1 MKRWIHLVIPALIC
15 AAAFPAPAAWLHDI
29 PVTLHQPDG
38 AAVPCFLSGDEY
50 FRWAHDAL
58 GFVIIDDPADGRL
71 VYASARDGRWVPT
84 AWAVGTVDPA
94 AVGLT
99 PRLPIPMEDVRR
111 GVGVFRDRAPKS
123 RPFDDGRPKVGQF
136 NNIVIFV
143 RFHDQAEFLE
153 LISHYSD
160 MFNSTVAGVNSM
172 KNYYEEVSY
181 GQLSVTTSFFPQSS
195 PAVLSYRDSHERSY
209 FSPRSITNP
218 EGYDTADASAEGWQR
233 LHTMLKA
240 AVSAVAAQV
249 PAGLNIDQ
257 DNDNL
262 VDNVCFITRGGPDAW
277 NDLLWPHKYFLT
289 EDAQHPAVF
298 IHGKKVYTYN
308 FQLADVLN
316 EPGAGTGVLCHEMFH
331 SLGAPD
337 LYRYFEG
344 ADTFAPVGKW
354 DLMEEN
360 LNPPQHMTSY
370 MKYRYG
376 GWISS
381 LPVINAGGTYT
392 LQPVTSSTD
401 NCYRIASSDTTDEYF
416 VVEYRRQ
423 ASSVFEAHLPGS
435 GLIVY
440 RVNPAAFPNGNVF
453 GPPDEVYVYCPNGTN
468 TETGLKDQAFYN
480 AAVGRTSLTDQTNPS
495 AFLADGRPGGLTIT
509 AIGAANDAITF
520 TVTAGG
526 GPVLCATLA
535 GDATGDSAVSVTDL
549 VATVKD
555 ILQTQPLAPGAR
567 ACADLVAPVGTVNI
581 LDLLAIVD
589 LILYPGGAGP
599 AVASEASGSASR
611 PLSLRA
617 DRAAGEWRLTFAGS
631 SVAGVQ
637 AELPFEAMPLSAPRL
652 DGGAP
657 GVIVDWNFRGGKL
670 RLLAYASDGG
680 ALAPGACTLVLPARA
695 PAEAGSD
702 GVVDDEDLVLDGA
715 LQRSSAPALLFADTR
730 GQALPFVFTRAAGP
744 STSASSARV
753 VAVEPNPTRGAVR
766 LRLVGISP
774 GSAVRV
780 QACDAAGR
788 VVAGFTVPPPAG
800 DGSVVTEWDGRD
812 FHGTPLPTG
821 VYFLVPKGVARG
833 SGAKLLIVR

>member
-1 MKRWIHLVIPALIC
+1 
-15 AAAFPAPAAWLHDI
+15 
-29 PVTLHQPDG
+29 
-38 AAVPCFLSGDEY
+38 
-50 FRWAHDAL
+50 
-58 GFVIIDDPADGRL
+58 
-71 VYASARDGRWVPT
+71 
-84 AWAVGTVDPA
+84 
-94 AVGLT
+94 
-99 PRLPIPMEDVRR
+99 
-111 GVGVFRDRAPKS
+111 
-123 RPFDDGRPKVGQF
+123 
-136 NNIVIFV
+136 
-143 RFHDQAEFLE
+143 
-153 LISHYSD
+153 
-160 MFNSTVAGVNSM
+160 
-172 KNYYEEVSY
+172 
-181 GQLSVTTSFFPQSS
+181 
-195 PAVLSYRDSHERSY
+195 
-209 FSPRSITNP
+209 
-218 EGYDTADASAEGWQR
+218 
-233 LHTMLKA
+233 
-240 AVSAVAAQV
+240 
-249 PAGLNIDQ
+249 
-257 DNDNL
+257 
-262 VDNVCFITRGGPDAW
+262 
-277 NDLLWPHKYFLT
+277 
-289 EDAQHPAVF
+289 
-298 IHGKKVYTYN
+298 
-308 FQLADVLN
+308 
-316 EPGAGTGVLCHEMFH
+316 
-331 SLGAPD
+331 
-337 LYRYFEG
+337 
-344 ADTFAPVGKW
+344 
-354 DLMEEN
+354 
-360 LNPPQHMTSY
+360 
-370 MKYRYG
+370 
-376 GWISS
+376 
-381 LPVINAGGTYT
+381 VINAGGTYT

-401 NCYRIASSDTTDEYF
+401 NCYRINSPNTTDEYF

-453 GPPDEVYVYCPNGTN
+453 GPPDEVYVYCPDGTN

-535 GDATGDSAVSVTDL
+535 GDANGDSAVSVTDL

-631 SVAGVQ
+631 SVAGVK